1 MGKRHRRAGARAGRA
16 RLARLMLLLVAAA
29 LVVLSPY
36 THYGDGESFNNQ
48 APLFSPELRK
58 SLVARW
64 PLDEGAGR
72 WAADA
77 TGHGHDGELR
87 NGPTWV
93 EGVLGNAL
101 RFDGVDDYVFVAY
114 APDFAV
120 TRGLT
125 FALWA
130 YLEREPDETEG
141 NDWRLL
147 VGRSGF
153 RPYGLAL
160 EQNRRL
166 TGSVYV
172 AGERRIVQSPPDTL
186 MPLNAWVHLAFSY
199 DAASG
204 ALRLYVGGVT
214 VAETVLSG
222 GGEVEQLEGRPL
234 TISLPQPVA
243 LQERR
248 SWPGRLDEV
257 QLYDRALEPHEVQ
270 ALASHVDYN

>member
-1 MGKRHRRAGARAGRA
+1 MEHRRRASWWAAMGGLGCVALGLLWGLSTDVNVRGEMDAGL
-16 RLARLMLLLVAAA
+16 LA
-29 LVVLSPY
+29 Y
-36 THYGDGESFNNQ
+36 
-48 APLFSPELRK
+48 
-58 SLVARW
+58 W

-153 RPYGLAL
+153 SPYGLVL
-160 EQNRRL
+160 EQNGRL
-166 TGSVYV
+166 NGTVYV
-172 AGERRIVQSPPDTL
+172 GATRQALLSEEPLPLGEW
-186 MPLNAWVHLAFSY
+186 MHLAFTY
-199 DAASG
+199 DLETGQA
-204 ALRLYVGGVT
+204 RLYLNGRVL
-214 VAETVLSG
+214 AEVRLAA
-222 GGEVEQLEGRPL
+222 GELKRREGRPFTL
-234 TISLPQPVA
+234 SMVSPKELA
-243 LQERR
+243 ELH
-248 SWPGRLDEV
+248 SWPGVLDEV
-257 QLYDRALEPHEVQ
+257 YFYGRALSPDEVK
-270 ALASHVDYN
+270 ALYQLGAKRAEQP